1 MDPLLQNIIV
11 LLMASFPI
19 YTYAYPNGQVTAACD
34 SMTPSHGASSQT
46 SSPPYT
52 LSLDK
57 YTYSPGDKIKVILSG
72 SASQFRGFMI
82 QARSGSSTA
91 PLGSFV
97 TSNADA
103 QVLTCTSAASA
114 VSQTSSS
121 GKSSIDVTWVAP
133 ASVTSDI
140 QIKATVVQTGQVF
153 WTNVAS
159 AKIAYV
165 SNITTPSTTV
175 GNPSSTNTTVNIS
188 TDSTTTTNT
197 STTSSTTATSSTTT
211 TSSTTATSPTTLVG
225 KSTVHNIGVQYTWT
239 LEVLLISCG
248 LLIASYLG

>member
-1 MDPLLQNIIV
+1 MDPLLQNIV

-57 YTYSPGDKIKVILSG
+57 YTYSPGDKIKVTLSG

-82 QARSGSSTA
+82 QAHSGSSTA

-97 TSNADA
+97 TSNADT

-140 QIKATVVQTGQVF
+140 QIK
-153 WTNVAS
+153 
-159 AKIAYV
+159 
-165 SNITTPSTTV
+165 
-175 GNPSSTNTTVNIS
+175 
-188 TDSTTTTNT
+188 
-197 STTSSTTATSSTTT
+197 
-211 TSSTTATSPTTLVG
+211 
-225 KSTVHNIGVQYTWT
+225 
-239 LEVLLISCG
+239 
-248 LLIASYLG
+248 LGPLKYC

>member
-19 YTYAYPNGQVTAACD
+19 YTYAYPNGQVTAVCD

-57 YTYSPGDKIKVILSG
+57 YTYSAGDKIKVTLSS

-82 QARSGSSTA
+82 QARSGSSTV

-97 TSNADA
+97 TSNSNS

-114 VSQTSSS
+114 VSQTSSI

-133 ASVTSDI
+133 SSITTDI

-165 SNITTPSTTV
+165 PTTTTPSTTV
-175 GNPSSTNTTVNIS
+175 RNPSSTNTTVK

-197 STTSSTTATSSTTT
+197 STSSSTTSTST
-211 TSSTTATSPTTLVG
+211 PLVV
-225 KSTVHNIGVQYTWT
+225 KSTVRNNGVQRTWT

-248 LLIASYLG
+248 LVIASFLS